1 MSSDEKAEDS
11 RFSFITVSSLV
22 DGQEN
27 QVNKMKNTMIDY
39 PRISEELKPKQDLV
53 SMSMSGIEQEK
64 HEFMPLQINQNKN
77 QKLSQPHLVIED
89 KGEKK
94 D

>member
-1 MSSDEKAEDS
+1 MSSDDKAEDS

-22 DGQEN
+22 DSQEN
-27 QVNKMKNTMIDY
+27 EVNKMLDN
-39 PRISEELKPKQDLV
+39 PRISEEIIPKQDLV

-64 HEFMPLQINQNKN
+64 HEFMPLQITQNKN
-77 QKLSQPHLVIED
+77 KKISQPHLVIED